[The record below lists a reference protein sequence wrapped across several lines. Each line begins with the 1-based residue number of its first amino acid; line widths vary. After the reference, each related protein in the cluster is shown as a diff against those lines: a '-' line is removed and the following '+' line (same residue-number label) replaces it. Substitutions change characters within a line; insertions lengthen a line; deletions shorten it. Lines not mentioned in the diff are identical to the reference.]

1 MSPDNHPLPTSIRAV
16 VKQAIAEDY
25 GSGDLTAELID
36 PDASAQA
43 RVTTRDLAVL
53 CGCEWFNEVFNQLDN
68 RVSVTWNFSD
78 GMEITPGQSVCEI
91 AGPARSI
98 LSGERTAL
106 NFLQTLSGTATAARQ
121 HASAIADTRARVLDT
136 RKTIPG
142 LREAQ
147 KYAVLCGG
155 GQNHRIGLYDGVLI
169 KENHIAAAGSIQA
182 AAASARQRSPGALIE
197 IEVESLQQLREALTT
212 RANRIMLDNFT
223 PTMLRKA
230 VAIRDADDHP
240 PRKELEASGGVK
252 LADLRTFAETGVDFV
267 SVGAMTKNLQAT
279 DFSMRFI

>member
-1 MSPDNHPLPTSIRAV
+1 MSPGNHPLPASISAV
-16 VKQAIAEDY
+16 VQRAIDEDY

-36 PDASAQA
+36 VDASSIA
-43 RVTTRDLAVL
+43 RVTSRDVAVL

-68 RVSVTWNFSD
+68 RISVTWNCSD
-78 GMEITPGQSVCEI
+78 GMEITPGQTLCEVT
-91 AGPARSI
+91 GPARSV

-121 HASAIADTRARVLDT
+121 HASVIEGTRARVLDT

-142 LREAQ
+142 LRDAQ

-169 KENHIAAAGSIQA
+169 KENHIVAAGSIQA
-182 AAASARQRSPGALIE
+182 ATARARQRSPGALVE
-197 IEVESLQQLREALTT
+197 IEVESLEQLREALAT

-223 PTMLRKA
+223 PALLREA
-230 VAIRDADDHP
+230 VAIRDTDQHP

-252 LADLRTFAETGVDFV
+252 LENLRMIAETGVDFV

-279 DFSMRFI
+279 DLSMRFI